1 MNKTIAFTDELYDY
15 LLSHNLNETPA
26 QRELREVTAPM
37 PEAGM
42 QIGAEQAAFMR
53 LLVKLVGAKRT
64 LEIGVFTGYSAMT
77 VALGLPEDGRI
88 TACDVS
94 ETFTSI
100 AREHWKKAGV
110 AHKIDLH
117 IAPGL
122 QTLDRLIADGKA
134 GAYDFAFIDADKV
147 NYPHYYERCLTLLR
161 PGGLIAVD
169 NTLWAGKLVDPTHD
183 DPDTEAIR
191 ALNRDVHAD
200 PRVESALVNV
210 GDGMLLAMKK

>member
-15 LLSHNLNETPA
+15 LLAHNLNETPE
-26 QRELREVTAPM
+26 QRELRAVTAPM

-53 LLVKLVGAKRT
+53 LLVKLIGAKRT
-64 LEIGVFTGYSAMT
+64 LEIGVFTGYSSMT
-77 VALGLPEDGRI
+77 VALALPEDGRI

-100 AREHWKKAGV
+100 AREHWEKAGV
-110 AHKIDLH
+110 AHKIHLH

-122 QTLDRLIADGKA
+122 ETLDRLIADGHA
-134 GAYDFAFIDADKV
+134 GTYDFAFIDADKV

-161 PGGLIAVD
+161 AGGLIAVD

-200 PRVESALVNV
+200 ARVESALVNV